1 MKVDIVLL
9 SWNFPDMTLK
19 CLRTLRKETQIPYR
33 LIWVDNGSEEENYG
47 RVKRYIEAH
56 FDEPIMFRF
65 DNNRYYAEST
75 NKGIKLSDSKYVVTL
90 SNDVFVTR
98 NWLGKLIRILDHEPK
113 IGLLSPMTDNIGSNG
128 PRASMTVPKFDLL
141 REGEPYEKINELPS
155 RFAYCEDHVSMFS
168 AVLRKTMINEIGLLD
183 ERFTCYGNDFDYN
196 DRIKQAGWKTA
207 VALNCFVYHL
217 HKATKEVVFSDLE
230 ERKKVRAAHKALLR
244 EKQEARAEGRVV

>member
-19 CLRTLRKETQIPYR
+19 CLRTLRKETDMPHR
-33 LIWVDNGSEEENYG
+33 LIWIDNGSEAENFE
-47 RVKRYIEAH
+47 RVKRYVGS
-56 FDEPIMFRF
+56 FDNPIMFRF

-90 SNDVFVTR
+90 SNDVFVTKG
-98 NWLGKLIRILDHEPK
+98 WLTKLVRILDHEPK

-128 PRASMTVPKFDLL
+128 PRASMTVPKFNLL
-141 REGEPYEKINELPS
+141 RESEPYERINELPS

-168 AVLRKTMINEIGLLD
+168 AVLRRKMIDEIGLLD

-217 HKATKEVVFSDLE
+217 HKATKNVVFSDLE
-230 ERKKVRAAHKALLR
+230 ERKKIRFAHKTLLR
-244 EKQEARAEGRVV
+244 EKQAARAEGREV